1 MALTNRSSRLVLA
14 AWAVLAARVALAA
27 EPTDPA
33 QHLFQRGV
41 EAAQHGNWD
50 EARRA
55 FEGARE
61 LSARPVI
68 LVNLAGAQA
77 RTGHLREALAS
88 YQAIIDD
95 TSDEAAPFRDAA
107 LSVRATLEG
116 RVPRIRIRAAG
127 LTADEV
133 VALDTAPLPRA
144 ELAAPVPVDPGAHVV
159 TVSRRGVE
167 TARVSVSL
175 TEGEIHEV
183 ILPAALFA
191 PRPDAGRR
199 RFVLEQPSQEPA
211 APAAARSSWW
221 RSPWLWTGLALAAGA
236 ATAGL
241 ILTSHEAA
249 PAYAGSIPPGIIH
262 VQ

>member
-1 MALTNRSSRLVLA
+1 MLA
-14 AWAVLAARVALAA
+14 AWAVLAAPAALAA
-27 EPTDPA
+27 EPTEPA
-33 QHLFQRGV
+33 QHLFQCGV

-55 FEGARE
+55 FEGARA

-107 LSVRATLEG
+107 LSVRSTLQG

-127 LTADEV
+127 LAADDV
-133 VALDTAPLPRA
+133 VALDAAPLPRA

-159 TVSRRGVE
+159 TLSRRGLE

-175 TEGEIHEV
+175 AEGEIHEV

-191 PRPDAGRR
+191 PRPDDAAGRH
-199 RFVLEQPSQEPA
+199 RFVLEQPSGEPA
-211 APAAARSSWW
+211 PPAKARSSWW
-221 RSPWLWTGLALAAGA
+221 RSPWLWAGVAVAAGA
-236 ATAGL
+236 ATAGV
-241 ILTSHEAA
+241 ILTSHETA
-249 PAYAGSIPPGIIH
+249 PAYAGTIPPGIIH